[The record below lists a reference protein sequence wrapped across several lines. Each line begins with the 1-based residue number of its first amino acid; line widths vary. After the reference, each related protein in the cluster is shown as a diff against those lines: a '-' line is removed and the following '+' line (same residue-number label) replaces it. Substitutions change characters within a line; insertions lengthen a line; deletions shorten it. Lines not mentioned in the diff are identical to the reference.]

1 MCCREGML
9 AAYAARPPRMPVGQ
23 RGSLADRRGNHAR
36 TWEGSHSRRAGDL
49 ALGRIASLSIAFLTR
64 ASIGWCKN
72 GLTGKFQ
79 WSIIATEQWRQYR
92 PGPRRQPP
100 NEGCVRVGIV
110 SQSASVTIEIEQVDL
125 PSAAA
130 RLDLEGSRQQQKRM
144 DEPRERGAPL
154 AVANLSL
161 VAVTDRRLF
170 DPPAETSHHLA
181 CLGHVPGSPVPAPGQ
196 SARRRSYR

>member
-1 MCCREGML
+1 M
-9 AAYAARPPRMPVGQ
+9 
-23 RGSLADRRGNHAR
+23 
-36 TWEGSHSRRAGDL
+36 
-49 ALGRIASLSIAFLTR
+49 
-64 ASIGWCKN
+64 
-72 GLTGKFQ
+72 
-79 WSIIATEQWRQYR
+79 R
-92 PGPRRQPP
+92 PG
-100 NEGCVRVGIV
+100 GIV

-130 RLDLEGSRQQQKRM
+130 RLDLEGSQQQQQKRM

-181 CLGHVPGSPVPAPGQ
+181 CLGQVPGSPVW
-196 SARRRSYR
+196 

>member
-1 MCCREGML
+1 
-9 AAYAARPPRMPVGQ
+9 
-23 RGSLADRRGNHAR
+23 
-36 TWEGSHSRRAGDL
+36 
-49 ALGRIASLSIAFLTR
+49 
-64 ASIGWCKN
+64 
-72 GLTGKFQ
+72 
-79 WSIIATEQWRQYR
+79 
-92 PGPRRQPP
+92 
-100 NEGCVRVGIV
+100 V

-181 CLGHVPGSPVPAPGQ
+181 CLGHVPVSPVPAPGQ